1 MADLQHEFALTTD
14 GVSPLVVKR
23 FLQWGIPPRIIY
35 GPRHHVGVARIVTT
49 SDGFFE
55 FHETGARAAIVP
67 EGVPEWPA
75 WDEIHDLVAF
85 MPDNPSRWWQ
95 RRGDVDLLGASN
107 ITPWRLSPLT
117 IHETPLSWVQ
127 AGADGVCIVNWALDP
142 IVTLERARH
151 LEVETPALKKRL
163 ESRVQEVA
171 LASFDIAV
179 MEEVRHAA

>member
-1 MADLQHEFALTTD
+1 MVDLDREFALTTD

-75 WDEIHDLVAF
+75 WDEIHDLVARKLLTVVSIS
-85 MPDNPSRWWQ
+85 PWPRSSISLRSSSASV
-95 RRGDVDLLGASN
+95 VDF
-107 ITPWRLSPLT
+107 
-117 IHETPLSWVQ
+117 
-127 AGADGVCIVNWALDP
+127 
-142 IVTLERARH
+142 
-151 LEVETPALKKRL
+151 TPATP
-163 ESRVQEVA
+163 
-171 LASFDIAV
+171 
-179 MEEVRHAA
+179 

>member
-1 MADLQHEFALTTD
+1 MVDLDREFALTTD

-75 WDEIHDLVAF
+75 WDEIHDLLAF
-85 MPDNPSRWWQ
+85 MPDNPSRWWR
-95 RRGDVDLLGASN
+95 RRGDVDLLGARNMTS
-107 ITPWRLSPLT
+107 WRLSPLVV
-117 IHETPLSWVQ
+117 HETPLSWLQ
-127 AGADGVCIVNWALDP
+127 GGADGVCVVNWAFDP
-142 IVTLERARH
+142 IARLVAAGHLEAETPMLKDRLERRI
-151 LEVETPALKKRL
+151 KD
-163 ESRVQEVA
+163 VA
-171 LASFDIAV
+171 LAPFDIAV
-179 MEEVRHAA
+179 IEEARRVA